1 MPALEELR
9 LHQGTVWRWN
19 RAIYDPAEG
28 GHLRIEMRALPSGPT
43 VTDMLA
49 NAAFLLGLTL
59 ALARDAEVWTRQ
71 LLFARAHANF
81 YDAARLGLEAELEWP
96 GPDGAP
102 ERVNAA
108 ELVPRLLP
116 EARRGLVEAGVEV
129 AEADRLLGVFGD
141 RVASGQTGAVWQR
154 RTLAALEGRGCGREE
169 ALPELLER
177 YLELQAGGDPVHTWP
192 VEG

>member
-1 MPALEELR
+1 VPRLDELR

-19 RAIYDPAEG
+19 RAIYDSGFG
-28 GHLRIEMRALPSGPT
+28 GHLRIEMRPLPAGPT

-59 ALARDAEVWTRQ
+59 ALAPDAGTWTRQ

-81 YDAARLGLEAELEWP
+81 YDAARLGLETELEWP
-96 GPDGAP
+96 GGDGASQ
-102 ERVNAA
+102 RVGAA
-108 ELVPRLLP
+108 ELVRRLLP
-116 EARRGLVEAGVEV
+116 EARRGLVEAGVDPEE
-129 AEADRLLGVFGD
+129 AERLLGVIGD
-141 RVASGQTGAVWQR
+141 RVAAGQTGAVWQR
-154 RTLAALEGRGCGREE
+154 RTLAALEEKTDRDQ

-177 YLELQAGGDPVHTWP
+177 YLELQATGDPVHTWP